1 MVKAYFFNY
10 ICFNK
15 TIKNMRKIVYLFIAV
30 ITISLASCGG
40 NSNENDNQKV
50 ESTVLKGYEELNLSE
65 WGFNLLIMV
74 PKSDVYGKPEVTLT
88 ESGALQIFVGID
100 FGIEIMYGDADIEL
114 LKQDLKEDLVF
125 TTDIVK
131 EEENAL
137 VYAQNIPDAGVKTQ
151 NHFLYRAN
159 VDGEVFEVRDV
170 VGNEYLSGMIEKM
183 LEAAKTIKSS
193 NK

>member
-151 NHFLYRAN
+151 NHFFRL
-159 VDGEVFEVRDV
+159 
-170 VGNEYLSGMIEKM
+170 
-183 LEAAKTIKSS
+183 
-193 NK
+193 